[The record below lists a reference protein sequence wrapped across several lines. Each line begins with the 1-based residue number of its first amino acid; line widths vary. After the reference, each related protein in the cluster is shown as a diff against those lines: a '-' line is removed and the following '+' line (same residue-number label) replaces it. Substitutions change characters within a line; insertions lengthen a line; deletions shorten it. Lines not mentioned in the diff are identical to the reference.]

1 VPPVMVVRV
10 VQRLLLLVRSQFQP
24 LVVLGVVGALVRAI
38 PLLVMVVLEEV
49 LRAAPFPLLGKA
61 AVEVRSYPEEARG
74 TVWVVCVPI
83 QELRVTVVAAKAL
96 NPAAQTVLA
105 AQVGQDL

>member
-1 VPPVMVVRV
+1 M
-10 VQRLLLLVRSQFQP
+10 
-24 LVVLGVVGALVRAI
+24 VRAI

-83 QELRVTVVAAKAL
+83 QELRARAATELVTVVAAKAL